1 MPDASVAVKVWG
13 DYACFTRPEM
23 KVERV
28 SYPVMTPSAARN
40 ILQAIFWKPEFQY
53 QVREIHILNP
63 IKHFSMVTNEIKS
76 RQSFEAAM
84 RWMKNGG
91 GYYAEDNRTQRHT
104 LGLRDVAYVIRAEMV
119 LEPHATDP
127 VIKYLE
133 QFNRRVKR
141 GQCFRRPYLGMR
153 QFAAHFAAADGSEQP
168 IALDED
174 LGLMLFDLSFLADG
188 TATPIFAPF
197 QLRQGVMVVPPE
209 LYAQR
214 RTREG

>member
-1 MPDASVAVKVWG
+1 
-13 DYACFTRPEM
+13 
-23 KVERV
+23 
-28 SYPVMTPSAARN
+28 
-40 ILQAIFWKPEFQY
+40 
-53 QVREIHILNP
+53 
-63 IKHFSMVTNEIKS
+63 
-76 RQSFEAAM
+76 M
-84 RWMKNGG
+84 RRMKNGG

-153 QFAAHFAAADGSEQP
+153 QFAAHYAPVDGSEQP

-174 LGLMLFDLSFLADG
+174 LGLMLFDLSFRADG